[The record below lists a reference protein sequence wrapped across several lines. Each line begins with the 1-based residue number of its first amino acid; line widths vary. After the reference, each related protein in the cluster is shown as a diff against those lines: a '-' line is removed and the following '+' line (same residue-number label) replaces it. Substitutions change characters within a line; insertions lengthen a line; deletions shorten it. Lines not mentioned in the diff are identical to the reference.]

1 MYCLI
6 HMSEG
11 KFTFTLYKANIPPN
25 LLLLHWCLTSWEMVM
40 WGKSNIFSE
49 EPALKTFKWGNTF
62 RFIFQ
67 VQFLECLSDE
77 SSNQKQRAG
86 LSNSAEV
93 TALGSLQSC
102 VPVES
107 WGISLV
113 SQPST
118 AHSLLIYQSLS
129 LLLGSAN
136 YSWAPATAACLI
148 WRCAGWLWCLY
159 QHERAGD
166 RVLIEQKGI
175 MRLPA
180 PGGGTIFKIYMF
192 NSYFILL
199 SGDFGPSFSQGL
211 ATFCTAITATC
222 LLILLPFHLG
232 NHTSLQGEQ
241 ARLPE
246 ASHTSLLGW
255 QPFLPLLISY
265 GERLY

>member
-1 MYCLI
+1 MYCLRKI
-6 HMSEG
+6 HIHIIQSKHSSKSPASPLVPHLLRDGNVGEIKHFFWGASPQDIQMRQYISIHISGAVSGVFKGWDKQSEA
-11 KFTFTLYKANIPPN
+11 KSWTLK
-25 LLLLHWCLTSWEMVM
+25 LGWSHGSWFASVLCACGE
-40 WGKSNIFSE
+40 
-49 EPALKTFKWGNTF
+49 L
-62 RFIFQ
+62 RH
-67 VQFLECLSDE
+67 L
-77 SSNQKQRAG
+77 
-86 LSNSAEV
+86 
-93 TALGSLQSC
+93 
-102 VPVES
+102 
-107 WGISLV
+107 SLV
-113 SQPST
+113 SQPSP

-166 RVLIEQKGI
+166 QVLIEQKGI

-232 NHTSLQGEQ
+232 NHTSLQAEQ

>member
-11 KFTFTLYKANIPPN
+11 KFTFTLCKANIPPN

-86 LSNSAEV
+86 LSNLAEV

-118 AHSLLIYQSLS
+118 EHSLLIYQSLPPSRLSQLQLGPCDCCLSHLTLRWLALMS
-129 LLLGSAN
+129 LSTRK
-136 YSWAPATAACLI
+136 SRAPSLNRAEGDYATASP
-148 WRCAGWLWCLY
+148 RGWNN
-159 QHERAGD
+159 
-166 RVLIEQKGI
+166 
-175 MRLPA
+175 
-180 PGGGTIFKIYMF
+180 F
-192 NSYFILL
+192 
-199 SGDFGPSFSQGL
+199 
-211 ATFCTAITATC
+211 
-222 LLILLPFHLG
+222 
-232 NHTSLQGEQ
+232 
-241 ARLPE
+241 
-246 ASHTSLLGW
+246 
-255 QPFLPLLISY
+255 
-265 GERLY
+265 

>member
-1 MYCLI
+1 MRVAIRSKELDSQTWLKSRLLVRFSLVCL
-6 HMSEG
+6 
-11 KFTFTLYKANIPPN
+11 
-25 LLLLHWCLTSWEMVM
+25 W
-40 WGKSNIFSE
+40 
-49 EPALKTFKWGNTF
+49 
-62 RFIFQ
+62 
-67 VQFLECLSDE
+67 
-77 SSNQKQRAG
+77 RAE
-86 LSNSAEV
+86 A
-93 TALGSLQSC
+93 
-102 VPVES
+102 
-107 WGISLV
+107 SLV

-159 QHERAGD
+159 QHERAGH

-232 NHTSLQGEQ
+232 NHTSLQAEQ